1 MADECTGLL
10 PAADLERWT
19 DRSVKKGS
27 QNADDANRTIPSI
40 KMMVGFFGDLDQL

>member
-1 MADECTGLL
+1 MSSKCSISL
-10 PAADLERWT
+10 PASDLERWT